1 MVGCIILIPIIILV
15 VFAIVGYN
23 YIQDNDINIEDYVD
37 EIISVK
43 GTIGDTLTD
52 GDIKITLT
60 DAIIYD
66 TIGSDDNMLTSNEE
80 NEYLTFFFNVLNVS
94 DESRYISAYNFS
106 GKVDSISTNY
116 KAFDGEI
123 DNVKE
128 LAKDLNNNEKTTGY
142 IVYEVPK
149 TWKSFVISYKEN
161 SFDKESI
168 SFTVINEGNNDSL

>member
-1 MVGCIILIPIIILV
+1 
-15 VFAIVGYN
+15 
-23 YIQDNDINIEDYVD
+23 
-37 EIISVK
+37 
-43 GTIGDTLTD
+43 
-52 GDIKITLT
+52 
-60 DAIIYD
+60 
-66 TIGSDDNMLTSNEE
+66 MLTSNEE